1 MREKIKTDTME
12 SMKRNVWI
20 QRFWKKI
27 RRPLTFLPA
36 VCLACFI
43 FGFSS
48 QSGEESSS
56 LSMQVTEI
64 LVRAADQITG
74 AHWEEPEIQEKTE
87 QYNIYMRK
95 AAHMTEYALFAVA
108 LYIPLG
114 GCGLRGR
121 RRILMTLLI
130 SAAFAAG
137 DEWHQSF
144 VGGRMPSPRDVGIDC
159 AGAGIGTCAAWI
171 FRRKQK

>member
-1 MREKIKTDTME
+1 MCGPR
-12 SMKRNVWI
+12 
-20 QRFWKKI
+20 I
-27 RRPLTFLPA
+27 RLQGPIGKNRKF
-36 VCLACFI
+36 
-43 FGFSS
+43 
-48 QSGEESSS
+48 
-56 LSMQVTEI
+56 
-64 LVRAADQITG
+64 RK
-74 AHWEEPEIQEKTE
+74 KTE
-87 QYNIYMRK
+87 QYNIYVRK